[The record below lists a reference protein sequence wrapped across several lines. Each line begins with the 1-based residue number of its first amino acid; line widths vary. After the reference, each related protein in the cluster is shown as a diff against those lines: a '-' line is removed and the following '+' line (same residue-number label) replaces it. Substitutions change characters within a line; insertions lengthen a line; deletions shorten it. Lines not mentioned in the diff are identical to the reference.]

1 MNFGTLAVKYENG
14 DSIQGGVN
22 ALKFV
27 TGGVNYTT
35 FHTRTDIVLMV
46 YGNAMERWK
55 YKTLCYIK

>member
-35 FHTRTDIVLMV
+35 FSYEDGYCSDGVWKCNGKVEIQDAVLH
-46 YGNAMERWK
+46 
-55 YKTLCYIK
+55 